1 MRLGMGMVD
10 ECEWWLGNGMGMM
23 DEWERRR

>member
-1 MRLGMGMVD
+1 MGMVD

>member
-1 MRLGMGMVD
+1 MGMVD
-10 ECEWWLGNGMGMM
+10 ECEWWLGNGMGSM